1 MVKMETTCS
10 QQNRRML
17 LGLRA
22 LRHCL
27 LSADHQLKLWQHA
40 ENNLRTQNRRSGQCW
55 RLGLA
60 LAVHISE
67 TDFQACAQHI
77 RAVAQRQVCKV
88 GLHKLSDH
96 STAPERKTWRG
107 CLQGL

>member
-40 ENNLRTQNRRSGQCW
+40 ENNLRTQNKRSGQCW

-60 LAVHISE
+60 SALHSSE
-67 TDFQACAQHI
+67 TGFQAYSQHI
-77 RAVAQRQVCKV
+77 CAVEERQETIRP
-88 GLHKLSDH
+88 D
-96 STAPERKTWRG
+96 T
-107 CLQGL
+107 